1 MSVIEIEGE
10 FYELKTI
17 DEFLVGD
24 DGTYFYLNSHNY
36 NVFAS

>member
-10 FYELKTI
+10 FYELKNQ

-24 DGTYFYLNSHNY
+24 DGTYFYLASENY
-36 NVFAS
+36 NVFAR